1 MDVIEQFTC
10 GKYADPA
17 RNEDALF
24 VGEHFV
30 AIVDGATAKSETL
43 WDGMRSGRFASQVL
57 ARSLAGLSGDAT
69 LDDAV
74 EYLTAALRGE
84 FAARNLVDAVTRE
97 PVLRPT
103 AAIAMFSRARHE
115 VWRIGDCPVQVAGVP
130 WPAAKSV
137 DELTAA
143 ARAYV
148 LHAEIRRGRSVAELV
163 AHDVGRDVITPL
175 LRYQGLF
182 QNEPERSEWGH
193 CVIDGFAV
201 PGWGRECLACAVGA
215 EIVLGSDGYPELGP
229 TLAATE
235 ALLQEALQE
244 DPLCI
249 ARLRST
255 KGVYPGQ
262 VSFDDRSYV
271 RFRS

>member
-1 MDVIEQFTC
+1 MDVIEQFSC
-10 GKYADPA
+10 GKHDDAA
-17 RNEDALF
+17 RNEDALV

-30 AIVDGATAKSETL
+30 AIVDGATAKSEMP
-43 WDGMRSGRFASQVL
+43 WDGMRSGRFASRVL
-57 ARSLAGLSGDAT
+57 ARSLAGLAADAT

-74 EYLTAALRGE
+74 EHLTAALHAE
-84 FAARNLVDAVTRE
+84 YAARGLVDAVTRE

-103 AAIAMFSRARHE
+103 AAVAMFSRARRE
-115 VWRIGDCPVQVAGVP
+115 AWRIGDCPVLVDGVP

-137 DELTAA
+137 DDLTAA
-143 ARAYV
+143 VRAYV
-148 LHAEIRRGRSVAELV
+148 LNAETRRGRSVAELV
-163 AHDVGRDVITPL
+163 AHDLGRDAITPL

-201 PGWGRECLACAVGA
+201 PAWGRERLDCAGAA
-215 EIVLGSDGYPELGP
+215 EIVLGSDGYPELAP

-235 ALLQEALQE
+235 ALLAQALQE

-255 KGVYPGQ
+255 KGIYPGQ
-262 VSFDDRSYV
+262 VSFDDRTYV
-271 RFRS
+271 RFRC

>member
-1 MDVIEQFTC
+1 MDVIEHFTC
-10 GKYADPA
+10 GKFADPA
-17 RNEDALF
+17 RNEDALH
-24 VGEHFV
+24 VGEHFI
-30 AIVDGATAKSETL
+30 AIIDGATAKSETL
-43 WDGMRSGRFASQVL
+43 WDGMRSGRFASQAL
-57 ARSLAGLSGDAT
+57 ARSLAGLASDAK

-84 FAARNLVDAVTRE
+84 LVARNLVDAVTRE

-115 VWRIGDCPVQVAGVP
+115 VWRIGDCPVLVDGVS

-137 DELTAA
+137 DGLTAA

-148 LHAEIRRGRSVAELV
+148 LHAETRRGRTVADLV

-201 PGWGRECLACAVGA
+201 PGWGRECLPCTAGA
-215 EIVLGSDGYPELGP
+215 EIVLGSDGYPELAP

-235 ALLQEALQE
+235 ALLQQALQE

-262 VSFDDRSYV
+262 VSFDDRTYV